1 MVDENIQ
8 PKPSARNLGVII
20 DQSLDL
26 NDDVNKICF
35 SCQYHLR
42 NIAKI
47 RKYLSEDTSQILVH
61 AFISSKL
68 DNCNSLLYGLPKHLL
83 NRLRL
88 IQNTA
93 ARIVTLS
100 KRFDHI
106 TPILFKLHW
115 LPLNYRIHFKM
126 LLLVYKC
133 LNGLAPTY
141 LSDLLRYTKMV
152 HDYFVLVPRIF

>member
-1 MVDENIQ
+1 M
-8 PKPSARNLGVII
+8 II

-26 NDDVNKICF
+26 TDHVNKICV

-47 RKYLSEDTSQILVH
+47 RKSLSEDTSQILIH

-68 DNCNSLLYGLPKHLL
+68 DNCNSLFYRLPKHLL

-93 ARIVTLS
+93 AHTVTLR

-106 TPILFKLHW
+106 TTILFKLHW
-115 LPLNYRIHFKM
+115 LPLNYRIHLKI
-126 LLLVYKC
+126 LLLVYKY
-133 LNGLAPTY
+133 LNGLAPPY
-141 LSDLLRYTKMV
+141 LSEHLRYTNGPRLLRSSSQN
-152 HDYFVLVPRIF
+152 FLAVLRTR

>member
-1 MVDENIQ
+1 M
-8 PKPSARNLGVII
+8 II

-26 NDDVNKICF
+26 PDHVNKICV

-68 DNCNSLLYGLPKHLL
+68 DNCNSLLYGLRKHLL

-93 ARIVTLS
+93 ARI
-100 KRFDHI
+100 H
-106 TPILFKLHW
+106 
-115 LPLNYRIHFKM
+115 
-126 LLLVYKC
+126 
-133 LNGLAPTY
+133 Y
-141 LSDLLRYTKMV
+141 LSGLTISLLSCSSFIGYR
-152 HDYFVLVPRIF
+152 